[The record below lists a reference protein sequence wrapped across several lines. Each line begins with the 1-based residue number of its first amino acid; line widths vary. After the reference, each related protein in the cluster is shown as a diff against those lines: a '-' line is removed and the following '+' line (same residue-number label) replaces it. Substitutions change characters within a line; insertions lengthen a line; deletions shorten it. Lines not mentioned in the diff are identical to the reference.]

1 MSSNAP
7 PGDDDELVLLDDLVG
22 LRLFMDACVVGFE
35 AGFAT
40 IFIAKSENTH
50 TIGENKI
57 LS

>member
-40 IFIAKSENTH
+40 IFIEKSENKQ
-50 TIGENKI
+50 TIGENN
-57 LS
+57 S

>member
-50 TIGENKI
+50 TIGENN
-57 LS
+57 S